1 MYPWLLSI
9 LFSPGLGEAMDMAS
23 KESISIPF
31 GTGICGHVA
40 ETKETIYIKDA
51 YNVSYFKTINFVS
64 NTNFN
69 LGIICGFR
77 NNFIYFMI
85 LLNDVSNIAK
95 ICRFCDYLSSLN
107 VF

>member
-1 MYPWLLSI
+1 
-9 LFSPGLGEAMDMAS
+9 MDMAS

-51 YNVSYFKTINFVS
+51 YNVSYFKAINFVS
-64 NTNFN
+64 NNNFN

-77 NNFIYFMI
+77 NNFTYFMI

-95 ICRFCDYLSSLN
+95 ICRFCNYLSSLN

>member
-1 MYPWLLSI
+1 MYSWLLSI

-85 LLNDVSNIAK
+85 LWNDHMMFQMLQKYADSVS
-95 ICRFCDYLSSLN
+95 
-107 VF
+107 